1 MKRQLLTAMFCFCA
15 IGSTAWAQTDLWI
28 RDNVGDT
35 GNEPNTTTS
44 VFWASPDIGVSWPNP
59 NSPLKPNPSGGAVN
73 WVHVKVQNRGTTA
86 SNGTDKVHIYYSAA
100 SLGLSWST
108 QWINYTSSI
117 GGCAST
123 VFGDEIGSASV
134 PPLAPGGTADVVI
147 QWWAPDPTLF
157 GCLSQ
162 PNHYCMIARIVPGI
176 TYTETTNIVY
186 NTQYNNNI
194 AWRNWYVVKLPPG
207 PVNPPVSPATVI
219 ARNVKD
225 VATTMTLR
233 AAVADEANG
242 NLFDNATVDI
252 VVDDELFEKW
262 QANGA
267 QGENIEDQ
275 GNGTIRMMDANAW
288 IGGIPMAAGE
298 THQVGFRFTRTNED
312 FIGTAEIDMMQE
324 DDGEITGGERFE
336 VNFAPD
342 DGADGLVTS
351 TPDEPKVADGIL
363 VYPNPSQ
370 TEFTISSADKSAG
383 YSVRMFDAT
392 GREVYSTKFSG
403 EVKVSV
409 ENLPKGTYYIE
420 MSNALAGTKTTK
432 QIIVK

>member
-1 MKRQLLTAMFCFCA
+1 MKKQFLTAMFCFCA
-15 IGSTAWAQTDLWI
+15 MGATAWAQADLWI
-28 RDNVGDT
+28 SDNAADG
-35 GNEPNTTTS
+35 GYEPNTTTS
-44 VFWASPDIGVSWPNP
+44 VFWASPSIGVSWPNP
-59 NSPLKPNPSGGAVN
+59 TSPLKPNPSGGAVN
-73 WVHVKVQNRGTTA
+73 WVHVKVQNRGNA
-86 SNGTDKVHIYYSAA
+86 YSNGTDKVHVYYSAA
-100 SLGLSWST
+100 ALGLSWST
-108 QWINYTSSI
+108 QWINYTSLIS
-117 GGCAST
+117 GCTAP

-134 PPLAPGGTADVVI
+134 PPLAPGGSADVVI
-147 QWWAPDPTLF
+147 QWWAPDPTTYS
-157 GCLSQ
+157 CLSQ
-162 PNHYCMIARIVPGI
+162 PNHFCMIARVVPGI

-207 PVNPPVSPATVI
+207 PINPVPATVI

-225 VATTMTLR
+225 VATTMRLR
-233 AAVADEANG
+233 AAITEEANA
-242 NLFDNATVDI
+242 NLFENATVDI
-252 VVDDELFEKW
+252 VVDNELFDKW

-267 QGENIEDQ
+267 QGDNIENR
-275 GNGTIRMMDANAW
+275 GNGVIRMRNADAW
-288 IGGIPMAAGE
+288 IGGIPMQPEE
-298 THQVGFRFTRTNED
+298 THQVGFRFTRNNDD
-312 FIGTAEIDMMQE
+312 FRGTAEIDMIQE

-336 VNFAPD
+336 VVFAED
-342 DGADGLVTS
+342 DGSDGLVVG
-351 TPDEPKVADGIL
+351 TPDEPSVADGIL

-370 TEFTISSADKSAG
+370 TEFTLSSADKSAG

-403 EVKVSV
+403 EVKISV